1 LTAARA
7 WKAVLFD
14 LDGTLADTV
23 ELILMSYRH
32 TMRTHLGEALPDE
45 RWLAGLGTPLRDQ
58 LVEFARNADEA
69 AAMLTTYTTY
79 QRGIHDEMVKPF
91 PGALEVLAALRA
103 RGVRVAVVTSK
114 RGEVAR
120 RTLEVCGLLE
130 AVDVLVSA
138 DEVRRGK
145 PDPESVR
152 LALTKLALEAS
163 PTQVLFV
170 GDAPFDLRAGR
181 AAGTLVAAAPW
192 GAFER
197 SALEAEAPDYM
208 LEELLDVLELTPPE

>member
-1 LTAARA
+1 LTGSRE

-32 TMRTHLGEALPDE
+32 TMRTHLGEALPDA

-58 LVEFARNADEA
+58 LVEFARDAGEA
-69 AAMLTTYTTY
+69 AAMLTTYTEY
-79 QRGIHDEMVKPF
+79 QRGIHDQMVKPF
-91 PGALEVLAALRA
+91 PGALDVLTALRV
-103 RGVRVAVVTSK
+103 RGSGVAVVTSK

-120 RTLEVCGLLE
+120 RTLEVCGLAD
-130 AVDVLVSA
+130 AVDLVVSA

-145 PDPESVR
+145 PDPEAVR
-152 LALTKLALEAS
+152 LALSKLALESS
-163 PTQVLFV
+163 PADVLMV

-197 SALEAEAPDYM
+197 PALEAEKPDYV
-208 LEELLDVLELTPPE
+208 LEDLFDVLELLPPE